1 MSQIIPVFTAR
12 EINETTQYVR
22 FFHTRAYLEQKSRL
36 IPYSIALHHE
46 KIRTLMAACGYRKR
60 RPEKFN
66 AHRRQ
71 WDLLDRAIPRSYLS
85 FIGAD
90 IDVMLF
96 TAELDAQEYDYVV
109 DMPLYP
115 RYASVRLALG
125 VYIRL
130 ELPEGITETDAV
142 AFVRELAVHQSRR
155 CCIGFRDIK
164 TIWIEGTG
172 EISYS
177 YYRPQ
182 LRVTRSFVIPRNEAG
197 TMTRGQLD

>member
-1 MSQIIPVFTAR
+1 MSQIIPVYAAR

-22 FFHTRAYLEQKSRL
+22 FFHTRAYVEQKSRL
-36 IPYSIALHHE
+36 IPHSVALHHE
-46 KIRTLMAACGYRKR
+46 RIHALMAACGYRKR

-66 AHRRQ
+66 MHRRQ
-71 WDLLDRAIPRSYLS
+71 WDQLDRPIPRSYLS

-90 IDVMLF
+90 IDVMQF
-96 TAELDAQEYDYVV
+96 TAELDAEEYDYVL

-115 RYASVRLALG
+115 RFASVRVAPA

-130 ELPEGITETDAV
+130 DLPDGIDETEAV
-142 AFVRELAVHQSRR
+142 AFVRELAVHQGRR

-164 TIWIEGTG
+164 TIWVEGTG

-182 LRVTRSFVIPRNEAG
+182 LRVTRSYIIPRNEAG
-197 TMTRGQLD
+197 TATRGQLD